1 MEETEVRTRKS
12 YSRIAYLADYLL
24 AINSGLGIFSL
35 TKDPIPCYFD
45 PPSIEDLGQY
55 SYLLSSGLYICLELN
70 ESGFYVIPG
79 GQSLEGED
87 VFETVLRE
95 LTEENP
101 LTKFWDIQIMLNSVG
116 LVSQE
121 WVGRNGEICTD
132 TMVIVPFT
140 DFDNLDPNSQE
151 IINNTWVRFVDCVEI
166 YKRGGMPENIFR
178 LISAAFKG
186 YYDSWNYL
194 SPRMD
199 SSIKE
204 TGNVW
209 FDQLPLEF

>member
-1 MEETEVRTRKS
+1 MEEAELRKTKN
-12 YSRIAYLADYLL
+12 YSRIAYLADHLL
-24 AINSGLGIFSL
+24 AINSGLSIFSL
-35 TKDPIPCYFD
+35 ATDSVPSYFD
-45 PPSIEDLGQY
+45 LPSIEDPDQY

-101 LTKFWDIQIMLNSVG
+101 LTKFWDIRIMLNSVG

-121 WVGRNGEICTD
+121 WKGRNSEICTD
-132 TMVIVPFT
+132 NMVIVPFT
-140 DFDNLDPNSQE
+140 DFDSLDPNSEE
-151 IINNTWVRFVDCVEI
+151 IINNTWVRFVDCFEI
-166 YKRGGMPENIFR
+166 YKRGGMPENIFS
-178 LISAAFKG
+178 LIVAAFRG

-194 SPRMD
+194 SPRVD
-199 SSIKE
+199 STIKE